1 MWTSHMKLIYQPFK
15 PCILYFYHIY
25 QLIWLYFWMLWIDM
39 VLYRLQSS
47 NHWMNRTGQKNLQLV
62 VWLKEKFKRLRI
74 LELLSAL
81 RSTMM
86 FLDLLHSMDVSSI
99 ILFLLSDWF
108 WWKTACNYCYIIC
121 AVSGSMVERGS
132 TIQAA
137 VLDVSKTERL
147 VDLSLKAELV
157 DKWKGE
163 NSSRQTNR
171 KVKPNIQF

>member
-1 MWTSHMKLIYQPFK
+1 
-15 PCILYFYHIY
+15 
-25 QLIWLYFWMLWIDM
+25 
-39 VLYRLQSS
+39 
-47 NHWMNRTGQKNLQLV
+47 
-62 VWLKEKFKRLRI
+62 
-74 LELLSAL
+74 
-81 RSTMM
+81 
-86 FLDLLHSMDVSSI
+86 
-99 ILFLLSDWF
+99 
-108 WWKTACNYCYIIC
+108 
-121 AVSGSMVERGS
+121 MVERGS